1 MGFYS
6 SLITH
11 DSITVTDDSSLCS
24 QVPEYIP
31 FLPHLNAVLNTT
43 SALLLLAG
51 FRFIRLG
58 RIQAHRNC
66 QVTAVLTSTL
76 FLISYLTYHY
86 YHGATRFAGQG
97 LVRPLYFTILI
108 THTILAVVIVPL
120 IVVTLY
126 RAARGDFVRHRRLA
140 RWTLPLWL
148 YVSVTGVIV
157 YLMLYQ
163 IYPSR

>member
-1 MGFYS
+1 MP
-6 SLITH
+6 
-11 DSITVTDDSSLCS
+11 D
-24 QVPEYIP
+24 YIS
-31 FLPHLNAVLNTT
+31 FLPHVNAVLNST

-51 FRFIRLG
+51 FRFIRNG

-66 QVTAVLTSTL
+66 QVTAVVTSTL
-76 FLISYLTYHY
+76 FLVSYLTYHY
-86 YHGATRFAGQG
+86 HHGATRFAGQG

-126 RAARGDFVRHRRLA
+126 RAARGDFIRHRRIA

-157 YLMLYQ
+157 YVMLYHL
-163 IYPSR
+163 YPST

>member
-1 MGFYS
+1 MPNF
-6 SLITH
+6 
-11 DSITVTDDSSLCS
+11 
-24 QVPEYIP
+24 VPY
-31 FLPHLNAVLNTT
+31 LPHVNALLNSA

-58 RIQAHRNC
+58 RIKSHRNC
-66 QVTAVLTSTL
+66 QVSAVLTSTL
-76 FLISYLTYHY
+76 FLVSYLTYHY
-86 YHGATRFAGQG
+86 YHGATRFTGQG

-126 RAARGDFVRHRRLA
+126 RASRGDFVRHRRIA
-140 RWTLPLWL
+140 RLTLPLWL
-148 YVSVTGVIV
+148 YVSVTGVVV
-157 YLMLYQ
+157 YLMLYH

>member
-1 MGFYS
+1 MLSAISYL
-6 SLITH
+6 SLFTF
-11 DSITVTDDSSLCS
+11 DSSPCYRM
-24 QVPEYIP
+24 PEYIP
-31 FLPHLNAVLNTT
+31 FLPHLNAGLNTT

-66 QVTAVLTSTL
+66 QVTAVVTSTL

-97 LVRPLYFTILI
+97 IVRPVYFTILT
-108 THTILAVVIVPL
+108 THTILAVVIVPMIL
-120 IVVTLY
+120 VTLY
-126 RAARGDFVRHRRLA
+126 RAARGDFVRHRRIA

-163 IYPSR
+163 IYPSP

>member
-1 MGFYS
+1 MPDY
-6 SLITH
+6 
-11 DSITVTDDSSLCS
+11 V
-24 QVPEYIP
+24 P
-31 FLPHLNAVLNTT
+31 FLPHLNAILNTT

-66 QVTAVLTSTL
+66 QITAVVTSTL

-97 LVRPLYFTILI
+97 LVRPVYFTILI
-108 THTILAVVIVPL
+108 THTILAVIIVPL
-120 IVVTLY
+120 IIVTLY
-126 RAARGDFVRHRRLA
+126 RAARGDFIRHRRIA

-163 IYPSR
+163 IYPAR

>member
-1 MGFYS
+1 MP
-6 SLITH
+6 
-11 DSITVTDDSSLCS
+11 
-24 QVPEYIP
+24 QYIP
-31 FLPHLNAVLNTT
+31 SLPHLNAVLNSM

-66 QVTAVLTSTL
+66 QVTAVFTSTL
-76 FLISYLTYHY
+76 FLVSYLIYHY
-86 YHGATRFAGQG
+86 YHGATRFSGQG
-97 LVRPLYFTILI
+97 LVRPFYFTILI

-120 IVVTLY
+120 ILVTLY
-126 RAARGDFVRHRRLA
+126 RAARGDFIRHRRIA

-163 IYPSR
+163 IYPS

>member
-1 MGFYS
+1 M
-6 SLITH
+6 
-11 DSITVTDDSSLCS
+11 
-24 QVPEYIP
+24 PKYIS

-66 QVTAVLTSTL
+66 QVTAVVTSTL

-120 IVVTLY
+120 ILVTLY
-126 RAARGDFVRHRRLA
+126 RASRGDFIRHRRIA

-157 YLMLYQ
+157 YLMLYHL
-163 IYPSR
+163 YPSL

>member
-1 MGFYS
+1 MP
-6 SLITH
+6 
-11 DSITVTDDSSLCS
+11 D
-24 QVPEYIP
+24 YIS
-31 FLPHLNAVLNTT
+31 FLPHLNAVLNST

-51 FRFIRLG
+51 FRFIRRGQIL
-58 RIQAHRNC
+58 AHRNC
-66 QVTAVLTSTL
+66 QVSAVITSTL

-86 YHGATRFAGQG
+86 HHGATRFAGQG

-126 RAARGDFVRHRRLA
+126 RAARGDFIRHRRIA

-157 YLMLYQ
+157 YLMLYHL
-163 IYPSR
+163 YPST